1 MHTVIDPFRAS
12 QVALMVIHLECR
24 RYKDMQV
31 QFLGQEDTLEKD
43 MATHSS
49 FLPRK
54 IPWTEDHGGLQSTG
68 LQKVGHN

>member
-1 MHTVIDPFRAS
+1 MHTVVDPFRAS
-12 QVALMVIHLECR
+12 QVALVVIHLECR

-49 FLPRK
+49 NRVRRIPRDRK
-54 IPWTEDHGGLQSTG
+54 AWQATAHGVAKSQT
-68 LQKVGHN
+68 